1 MYPVEFS
8 CKQSIV
14 VLILSRWLL
23 ANLSPRGANV
33 VTAYSIQTALTDH
46 KSNLTTSRYFKYLS
60 GLLFKLLRLP

>member
-23 ANLSPRGANV
+23 GNLSPRGVNV
-33 VTAYSIQTALTDH
+33 VTAYSIQTVLTDQVKPDH
-46 KSNLTTSRYFKYLS
+46 LKVL
-60 GLLFKLLRLP
+60 